1 MQLKILLRNM
11 LKNMNSFD
19 GLITFYSTHF
29 ALKAESTLKKVNI
42 ECLLIPGPKE
52 LSPNCGVALQ
62 FEQKNKSEILKLFSG
77 NKINYEALFEYKT

>member
-1 MQLKILLRNM
+1 M

-19 GLITFYSTHF
+19 GLITFYSSHF
-29 ALKAESTLKKVNI
+29 ALKAESTLKKRNI

-62 FEQKNKSEILKLFSG
+62 FKYENKLKVIELFSDNKVSFEAIYEYKILK
-77 NKINYEALFEYKT
+77 Y